1 VKNVGVVVYNPA
13 LDALHWRFLD
23 DWTSVTADPQDQE
36 YLALLS
42 MDLVSMA
49 AEMGPGVFL
58 NYLESTLS
66 GVLRITDRT
75 AISVND
81 PDSVVDDLFL
91 EQVASSSHSIEA
103 SRALKAGSGNLN

>member
-1 VKNVGVVVYNPA
+1 M
-13 LDALHWRFLD
+13 D

-49 AEMGPGVFL
+49 AEMGPAVFL

-81 PDSVVDDLFL
+81 PASVVDDLFL
-91 EQVASSSHSIEA
+91 EQVASSSQEA
-103 SRALKAGSGNLN
+103 SLTLKARSGTLN